1 LKQALYTATV
11 ISLYGILFTLFS
23 GFFGLSEWLMQLPI
37 WLPENL
43 ASYLA
48 VGMALLFLASLNFAN
63 NAHAQI
69 NSFILSIGRAIAIA
83 ALAIMV
89 SLILGQV
96 FFRYVLNDAPNW
108 TEEGARFGMLWM
120 TGLMAP
126 LAYRMGGF
134 VSIDMLER
142 ALPRTVSAILT
153 LALMGIILWVLVIA
167 WDRGLNNHV
176 DTISGRGCSSSLRW
190 PFGIEIGK
198 CGNRFQNNY
207 QYASLWVGVNLL
219 ILVNIELMIRQVI
232 KLLGHGDR
240 LTKLSETELQG
251 AE

>member
-1 LKQALYTATV
+1 MSVL
-11 ISLYGILFTLFS
+11 
-23 GFFGLSEWLMQLPI
+23 FGLLWPLERF
-37 WLPENL
+37 NTAVL
-43 ASYLA
+43 A
-48 VGMALLFLASLNFAN
+48 
-63 NAHAQI
+63 
-69 NSFILSIGRAIAIA
+69 IGKAIAVA

-89 SLILGQV
+89 CLILGQV

-142 ALPRTVSAILT
+142 ALPRFISGLLT
-153 LALMGIILWVLVIA
+153 LLLLAIALWVLIIA

-198 CGNRFQNNY
+198 CGAKFSNQY

-219 ILVNIELMIRQVI
+219 ILVNVELMIRQII
-232 KLLGHGDR
+232 KLAGQGDKLKPLGADDF
-240 LTKLSETELQG
+240 QG
-251 AE
+251 AD

>member
-1 LKQALYTATV
+1 MSVL
-11 ISLYGILFTLFS
+11 
-23 GFFGLSEWLMQLPI
+23 FGLLWPLERF
-37 WLPENL
+37 NTVVL
-43 ASYLA
+43 A
-48 VGMALLFLASLNFAN
+48 
-63 NAHAQI
+63 
-69 NSFILSIGRAIAIA
+69 IGRAIAIA

>member
-1 LKQALYTATV
+1 MSVLFDLLWPLERFNTAV
-11 ISLYGILFTLFS
+11 
-23 GFFGLSEWLMQLPI
+23 
-37 WLPENL
+37 L
-43 ASYLA
+43 A
-48 VGMALLFLASLNFAN
+48 
-63 NAHAQI
+63 
-69 NSFILSIGRAIAIA
+69 IGRVIAVI

-89 SLILGQV
+89 ALILGQV
-96 FFRYVLNDAPNW
+96 FFRYVLSDAPNW

-142 ALPRTVSAILT
+142 ALPRVISAVLT
-153 LALMGIILWVLVIA
+153 LILLIIMLWVLVIA
-167 WDRGLNNHV
+167 WERGLNNHV
-176 DTISGRGCSSSLRW
+176 DTLSGRGCSSSLRW

-198 CGNRFQNNY
+198 CGAKFQNNF

-232 KLLGHGDR
+232 KLLGQGDR
-240 LTKLSETELQG
+240 LNPLSAEDFAG
-251 AE
+251 AD

>member
-1 LKQALYTATV
+1 MSVL
-11 ISLYGILFTLFS
+11 
-23 GFFGLSEWLMQLPI
+23 FGLLWPLERF
-37 WLPENL
+37 NTAVL
-43 ASYLA
+43 A
-48 VGMALLFLASLNFAN
+48 
-63 NAHAQI
+63 
-69 NSFILSIGRAIAIA
+69 IGRVIAVI

-89 SLILGQV
+89 ALILGQV
-96 FFRYVLNDAPNW
+96 FFRYVLSDAPNW

-142 ALPRTVSAILT
+142 ALPRVISAVLT
-153 LALMGIILWVLVIA
+153 LILLIIMLWVLVIA
-167 WDRGLNNHV
+167 WERGLNNHV
-176 DTISGRGCSSSLRW
+176 DTLSGRGCSSSLRW

-198 CGNRFQNNY
+198 CGAKFQNNF

-232 KLLGHGDR
+232 KLLGQGDR
-240 LTKLSETELQG
+240 LNPLSAEDFAG
-251 AE
+251 AD

>member
-1 LKQALYTATV
+1 MSVL
-11 ISLYGILFTLFS
+11 
-23 GFFGLSEWLMQLPI
+23 FGLLWPLERF
-37 WLPENL
+37 NTAVL
-43 ASYLA
+43 AIGKVIA
-48 VGMALLFLASLNFAN
+48 V
-63 NAHAQI
+63 I
-69 NSFILSIGRAIAIA
+69 

-89 SLILGQV
+89 ALILGQV
-96 FFRYVLNDAPNW
+96 FFRYVLSDAPNW

-142 ALPRTVSAILT
+142 ALPRVISAVLT
-153 LALMGIILWVLVIA
+153 LILLIIMLWVLVIA
-167 WDRGLNNHV
+167 WERGLNNHV
-176 DTISGRGCSSSLRW
+176 DTLSGRGCSSSLRW

-198 CGNRFQNNY
+198 CGAKFQNNF

-232 KLLGHGDR
+232 KLLGQGDR
-240 LTKLSETELQG
+240 LNPLSAEDFAG
-251 AE
+251 AD